1 MKGRTMSLIK
11 SEGKDDS
18 VRINLTLP
26 NSLYN
31 SLETVIKENNLR
43 RLDAIR
49 CAVKFWVEYEM
60 AKSMAEGQR
69 ANAKVDA
76 ELMEDFKHIDEELWQ
91 NVMI

>member
-1 MKGRTMSLIK
+1 MSLIK

-31 SLETVIKENNLR
+31 SLEIIIQENNLR

-49 CAVKFWVEYEM
+49 IAVKFWVEYEM
-60 AKSMAEGQR
+60 AKSMAEGYR
-69 ANAKVDA
+69 ADTKENA
-76 ELMEDFKHIDEELWQ
+76 ELMEDFKHIDEELW
-91 NVMI
+91 